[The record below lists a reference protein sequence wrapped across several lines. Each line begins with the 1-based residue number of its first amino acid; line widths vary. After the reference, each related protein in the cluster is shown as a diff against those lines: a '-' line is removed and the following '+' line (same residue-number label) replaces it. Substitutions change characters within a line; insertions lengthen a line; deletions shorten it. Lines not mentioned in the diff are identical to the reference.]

1 MNARTPSLCFVLLA
15 LAVLAAAP
23 AASATTVTPEDV
35 RSELERFVRD
45 RLPASVVEVAVAD
58 LSLTEGIPVD
68 GEADLRF
75 RPRANENFVGRCSM
89 VMDVVVGNRAVESRN
104 ISFRVCGQVAVWT
117 VAVPVRRGERVDTSL
132 LTADLRD
139 LDSLP
144 SDTVL
149 QEEPLDRVEAAR
161 SLSVGSVLCL
171 SMLRRMPD
179 RQRGASARIVMTNG
193 VLTVSCTGE
202 MMEDGFIGEYARARC
217 GRTQKVISGEL
228 QAGGYLV
235 VELPGATMAA
245 LHGGMGGER

>member
-1 MNARTPSLCFVLLA
+1 MNARTPILCFALLA
-15 LAVLAAAP
+15 LAVAPSPARAA
-23 AASATTVTPEDV
+23 TVTPEDV
-35 RSELERFVRD
+35 RTELQQFVRD
-45 RLPASVVEVAVAD
+45 RLPSSVVEVSVGD
-58 LSLTEGIPVD
+58 LSLTEGIVVD
-68 GEADLRF
+68 GVAELRF
-75 RPRANENFVGRCSM
+75 RPRANEDFIGRSTM
-89 VMDVVVGNRAVESRN
+89 IMDVVVGSRAVASRN

-117 VAVPVRRGERVDTSL
+117 VAVPVRRGERVDLGL

-149 QEEPLDRVEAAR
+149 RDEPLDRVEASR

-202 MMEDGFIGEYARARC
+202 MMEDGFVGEYARARC

-228 QAGGYLV
+228 QAGGYLM

-245 LHGGMGGER
+245 LYGGMGGER